1 MKTAINKKMIFDYFA
16 NRLTPLQRKKI
27 ENWLKTSENEELFY
41 SYLEEWENKNPEYE
55 PEEGLALTHYLNVLN
70 NQEKAFSETSRL
82 QEKNGKYP
90 FLTVKML
97 AASIL
102 LFALIGFLVSHDLFN
117 YKTYKNTNNEVQ
129 SLTLDD
135 GTKVLLNQNSSLKI
149 HRWGFTN
156 NTREVFLIG
165 EAKFFVTH
173 TKRHERFIVKTDKNF
188 EVVVLGTEFAVS
200 SRTRGA
206 KVILNKGKVLLNYE
220 EGKKTKHLLMK
231 PGDYVLF
238 NKQNKAS
245 LNTFSEKQYLS
256 IWQEKKFIFNK
267 TSLKDVAIMLE
278 ETYGLQVKIFGT
290 DLANRKLMGSFQAEN
305 LDELLNT
312 LSELLR
318 INVIRQNNE
327 VELIEK

>member
-55 PEEGLALTHYLNVLN
+55 PEEGLALAHYLNVLN
-70 NQEKAFSETSRL
+70 NEEKAFSETSRL

-156 NTREVFLIG
+156 NTREVYLIG

>member
-70 NQEKAFSETSRL
+70 NEEKAFSETSRL